1 MGQGDDPEPDE
12 PAAETEMS
20 AMATSDQIHDAKVM
34 DDKRKAN
41 KSSAAIQGY
50 GGMRTVGSKANQLAV
65 RHASKVPFEIIS
77 GVCRAA
83 SNAISRAELIVH
95 CSGARHRSARWK
107 SVHISGSAF
116 CADQRRARCPCRSAA
131 DIAAAE
137 IGCRCS

>member
-1 MGQGDDPEPDE
+1 MAKGDLPEPDE
-12 PAAETEMS
+12 PAETEMS
-20 AMATSDQIHDAKVM
+20 AMTATPQVSDSVM